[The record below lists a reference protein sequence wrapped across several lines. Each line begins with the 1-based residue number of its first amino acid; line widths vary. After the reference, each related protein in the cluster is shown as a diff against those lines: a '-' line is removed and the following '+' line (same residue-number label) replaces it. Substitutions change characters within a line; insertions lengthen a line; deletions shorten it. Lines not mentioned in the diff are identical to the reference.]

1 MPFHTGAPRSGLT
14 LRQSRA
20 VMSLLRH
27 AHARIDRCGQHAN
40 QNQLPRTSRCA
51 PYHLHDRGTPGCQTR
66 TRSFM
71 PTSPARRTIVWDVSA
86 GVELAEL
93 PPSGNWNF
101 AAAWSPTNPGVFA
114 TASFDGKARL
124 PHAVMVQRG
133 ILS

>member
-1 MPFHTGAPRSGLT
+1 
-14 LRQSRA
+14 
-20 VMSLLRH
+20 
-27 AHARIDRCGQHAN
+27 
-40 QNQLPRTSRCA
+40 
-51 PYHLHDRGTPGCQTR
+51 
-66 TRSFM
+66 M

-114 TASFDGKARL
+114 TASFAGKARL
-124 PHAVMVQRG
+124 PHAVTAQRG